1 MTIVNGMTFQCNSN
15 TWKSIFSFVME
26 AGEWIRNKCWMNTKN
41 YKKKYTFLL
50 RNGNMRTNEWKE
62 REKNELKA
70 RWQRKILFEIGFEN
84 AWPPYDAKKTSN
96 STHIVCGQKKLHM
109 LPPVSCSGHARFA
122 YFTLYKRFCSVT
134 AKKNN
139 NILNNNAYR
148 TKTIHAKFQGIVH
161 MFGLKSTHT
170 ETFSRAENFVQRKST
185 KKSSIELIVYISN
198 NNNNNNKN
206 SRKW

>member
-84 AWPPYDAKKTSN
+84 AWPPYDAKKKPRLN
-96 STHIVCGQKKLHM
+96 SHSLWTKKNCICFHRSRVLGMRVLLIPLYTNVFVLLQQKKH
-109 LPPVSCSGHARFA
+109 
-122 YFTLYKRFCSVT
+122 
-134 AKKNN
+134 
-139 NILNNNAYR
+139 
-148 TKTIHAKFQGIVH
+148 
-161 MFGLKSTHT
+161 
-170 ETFSRAENFVQRKST
+170 
-185 KKSSIELIVYISN
+185 
-198 NNNNNNKN
+198 N
-206 SRKW
+206 SQQQCL